1 MECSRTHFF
10 KPACPSTQD
19 PAICIRLYS
28 LCYLRLTLLAKSSAS
43 PCLLNFIVK
52 FWITAGVKTQALW
65 RALRKHAFHRQRQV
79 CPIRAF
85 QLGRQ
90 AQRCCG
96 SKSLCA
102 CAGMG
107 AAQARVLQRRHVPHA
122 PLGTFWLILFSK
134 AMSWVRSRASV
145 WR

>member
-28 LCYLRLTLLAKSSAS
+28 LCYLPLCACAGMGAARARVPQRRHVPLTLLAKSSAS

-65 RALRKHAFHRQRQV
+65 RALGKHAFHRQRQV

-85 QLGRQ
+85 QLG
-90 AQRCCG
+90 
-96 SKSLCA
+96 
-102 CAGMG
+102 
-107 AAQARVLQRRHVPHA
+107 
-122 PLGTFWLILFSK
+122 
-134 AMSWVRSRASV
+134 
-145 WR
+145 